1 MRRQAGQRGIRHS
14 KNGIRLI
21 IELLGNFFRVR
32 LITLKQTFP
41 HRINTTPEGGNPPHA
56 GDCQTHASN
65 FCITREAFVP
75 PKDRKST
82 RLNSSHTEIYT
93 LSLHDALPI
102 YRINTTPE
110 GGNPPHAGD
119 CQTHASN
126 FCITREAF
134 VPPKPKEFERTV
146 CKDAGRDSFATM
158 LRSAS
163 SSGA

>member
-1 MRRQAGQRGIRHS
+1 MRRQAGKRGIRHS
-14 KNGIRLI
+14 KNGISLV

-75 PKDRKST
+75 PK
-82 RLNSSHTEIYT
+82 
-93 LSLHDALPI
+93 
-102 YRINTTPE
+102 
-110 GGNPPHAGD
+110 
-119 CQTHASN
+119 
-126 FCITREAF
+126 
-134 VPPKPKEFERTV
+134 PKEFERTV
-146 CKDAGRDSFATM
+146 RKDAGRDLFATM